1 MPRKVEISHK
11 TIIFTVVFLAS
22 IWFVYYV
29 RDIVLQ
35 LFMALLVMTILNPFV
50 KKLSQYRIPKAVSV
64 LIAYIFSF
72 GLFSIVIASIL
83 PALIEQTTNLA
94 NNLPNYLQNLGLNNV
109 ANEEVLKQVVSQL
122 GSVPGKVV
130 VAGVSL
136 FGNILDILTVAIFAF
151 YLLLMRDKFDENL
164 EFLFGKE
171 KTRYVSD
178 MINTLEIKLGGW
190 ARGQLSLMLLIG
202 VFSYIGFI
210 ILGIPYAL
218 PLALLSGIFEIVPY
232 IGPVIAAIPAIILGF
247 SISPFLGFA
256 AIGLAI
262 LIQQLENYVF
272 VPKIMEKST
281 GVSPIITLLSLA
293 IGFKVAGIVGM
304 IICVPIVIILQTLL
318 QTKFEKSA

>member
-35 LFMALLVMTILNPFV
+35 LFMALLLMTILNPFV
-50 KKLSQYRIPKAVSV
+50 RSLSKYRIPKAVSV
-64 LIAYIFSF
+64 LIAYILSF
-72 GLFSIVIASIL
+72 GLFSVVIASIL

-94 NNLPNYLQNLGLNNV
+94 NNLPNYLQNLGFNNV
-109 ANEEVLKQVVSQL
+109 ANEEVLKQFVSQL

-130 VAGVSL
+130 VAVVSL

-151 YLLLMRDKFDENL
+151 YLLLMRDKFDENT

-171 KTRYVSD
+171 KTKYVSN

-202 VFSYIGFI
+202 VFSYLGFI

-232 IGPVIAAIPAIILGF
+232 IGPVIAAIPAVILAF

-256 AIGLAI
+256 AVGLAI